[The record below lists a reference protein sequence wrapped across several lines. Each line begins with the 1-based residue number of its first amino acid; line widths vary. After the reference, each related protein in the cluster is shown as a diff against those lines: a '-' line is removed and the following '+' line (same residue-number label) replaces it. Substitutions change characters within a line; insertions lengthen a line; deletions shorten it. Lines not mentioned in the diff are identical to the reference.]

1 MLDTT
6 IKVAL
11 AIAVIVLLAALG
23 PWLVVWSLNTLFP
36 ALAIEFT
43 FWTWCAVVILGVFF
57 RANVTVKR
65 RD

>member
-11 AIAVIVLLAALG
+11 GIFLIILLAALG

-36 ALAIEFT
+36 TLAIEFT

>member
-11 AIAVIVLLAALG
+11 GIFLIILLAALG
-23 PWLVVWSLNTLFP
+23 PWLVVWSLNTLVP

-65 RD
+65 KD

>member
-1 MLDTT
+1 MLDSAV
-6 IKVAL
+6 KVTL
-11 AIAVIVLLAALG
+11 AIALVVLLAALG

-36 ALAIEFT
+36 VLAIEFT

>member
-1 MLDTT
+1 MLDSAV
-6 IKVAL
+6 KVIM

-36 ALAIEFT
+36 TLAIEFT
-43 FWTWCAVVILGVFF
+43 FWTWCAVIIMGVFF

-65 RD
+65 QD

>member
-11 AIAVIVLLAALG
+11 GIFLIILLAALG

-36 ALAIEFT
+36 VLAIEFT
-43 FWTWCAVVILGVFF
+43 FWTWAAVVVMGTFF
-57 RANVTVKR
+57 RANVSVKR

>member
-11 AIAVIVLLAALG
+11 GIFLIILLAALG

-36 ALAIEFT
+36 VLTIEFT
-43 FWTWCAVVILGVFF
+43 FWTWCAVVILGTFF
-57 RANVTVKR
+57 RANVSVKR
-65 RD
+65 KD

>member
-6 IKVAL
+6 IKVTL
-11 AIAVIVLLAALG
+11 AIAAIVLLAALG

-36 ALAIEFT
+36 VLAIEFT

-65 RD
+65 KD

>member
-1 MLDTT
+1 MLDSAV
-6 IKVAL
+6 KVIM

>member
-1 MLDTT
+1 MLDSTVK
-6 IKVAL
+6 IIM

-23 PWLVVWSLNTLFP
+23 PWLVVWSLNTLIP
-36 ALAIEFT
+36 VLAIEFT

>member
-6 IKVAL
+6 VKVIL
-11 AIAVIVLLAALG
+11 GIFLIILLAALG

-36 ALAIEFT
+36 VLAIEFT

-65 RD
+65 KD

>member
-1 MLDTT
+1 MLDSVV
-6 IKVAL
+6 KVTM

-36 ALAIEFT
+36 TLAIEFT
-43 FWTWCAVVILGVFF
+43 FWTWCAVIILGVFF

-65 RD
+65 KD

>member
-11 AIAVIVLLAALG
+11 GIFLIILLAALG

-36 ALAIEFT
+36 TLAIEFT
-43 FWTWCAVVILGVFF
+43 FWTWCAVIILGVFF

>member
-1 MLDTT
+1 MLDTA
-6 IKVAL
+6 IKVTL
-11 AIAVIVLLAALG
+11 AIAVIVLLATIG

-36 ALAIEFT
+36 TLAIEFT
-43 FWTWCAVVILGVFF
+43 FWTWCAVIIMGMFF

>member
-11 AIAVIVLLAALG
+11 GIFLIILLAALG

-65 RD
+65 KD

>member
-1 MLDTT
+1 MLDTAAKL
-6 IKVAL
+6 IL
-11 AIAVIVLLAALG
+11 AIALVVLLAALG

-36 ALAIEFT
+36 VLAIEFT

>member
-11 AIAVIVLLAALG
+11 GIFLIILLAALG

-36 ALAIEFT
+36 VLAIEFT

-65 RD
+65 KD

>member
-6 IKVAL
+6 IKLAL
-11 AIAVIVLLAALG
+11 AIALVVLLAALG

-36 ALAIEFT
+36 VLAIEFT
-43 FWTWCAVVILGVFF
+43 FWTWCAVIVIGTFF

-65 RD
+65 KD

>member
-1 MLDTT
+1 MLDSAV
-6 IKVAL
+6 KVAL

-36 ALAIEFT
+36 VLAIEFT

-65 RD
+65 KD